1 MNSAY
6 SECQFDLVKNR
17 SQFGC
22 GRFGSYQKSTENLLN
37 TQQI

>member
-1 MNSAY
+1 MQDFQVDRPS
-6 SECQFDLVKNR
+6 KNR
-17 SQFGC
+17 SQLGC